1 MKKLLFVALLFV
13 ASYAIGQSDTLVKWT
28 FPNNPDDSLADGGLP
43 MNATCI
49 ISTQGGTSAI
59 NYTNTGATTYSAR
72 AISWNGGTGLK
83 YWQVFFAT
91 TSYES
96 LKLSSKQRS
105 SDTGPR
111 DFKVQYRLSELDAWT
126 DVPSATVLDSNNW
139 TYGVL
144 TDIDLPAVCN
154 NQDSVYICWV
164 MTSEISANG
173 GVVAGAGSSR
183 IDDIWITGN
192 FIVGVAS
199 YEAKPEVSITQNA
212 NANSITLLMDKSAK
226 AVVIYDVLGNMV
238 FSNGATNPNTT
249 INTSTFE
256 NGIYIIK
263 IFFKDNTVVTKKISV
278 I

>member
-13 ASYAIGQSDTLVKWT
+13 AGYTFGQTDTIVKWT

-43 MNATCI
+43 MNVGSI

-72 AISWNGGTGLK
+72 ATSWNGGTGIK

-91 TSYES
+91 TDHEA

-111 DFKVQYRLSELDAWT
+111 DFKVQYRLSALDAWT
-126 DVPSATVLDSNNW
+126 DVPSAIVLDSNNW

-144 TDIDLPAVCN
+144 TDIDLPAACD

-164 MTSEISANG
+164 MTSEVSAEG

-183 IDDIWITGN
+183 IDDIWITGDLV
-192 FIVGVAS
+192 VGMAS
-199 YEAKPEVSITQNA
+199 YETKPEVTIAQNSNA
-212 NANSITLLMDKSAK
+212 NAITLMMDKSAK

-238 FSNGATNPNTT
+238 FSNGTTNPNAT

-256 NGIYIIK
+256 NGIYIIN